1 MTVAVVGKRLEI
13 TDQTYYLPRTHLATR
28 GVPEP
33 LRRDHGREFTAH
45 AGRDGL
51 TRLE

>member
-1 MTVAVVGKRLEI
+1 MAIDVARKLNHDDVLERL
-13 TDQTYYLPRTHLATR
+13 RGRMATR